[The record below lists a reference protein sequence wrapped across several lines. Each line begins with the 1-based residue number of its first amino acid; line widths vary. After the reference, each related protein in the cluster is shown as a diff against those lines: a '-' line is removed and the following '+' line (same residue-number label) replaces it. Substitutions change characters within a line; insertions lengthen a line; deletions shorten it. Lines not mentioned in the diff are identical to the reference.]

1 MDTPLRASSAAAA
14 APSLYGQVP
23 TDPDGPDAA
32 ATTAPAA
39 QAPTATASAGR
50 RYLATAAALITRLAE
65 ESWPD
70 IAAAAAAV
78 ADALGSGHR
87 IHVFGTGH
95 SHMLAEEM
103 YYRAGGFVGIAPI
116 LFDGLM
122 VHHST
127 ARSTALERLPGLAEA
142 LLADHPIDEDDVI
155 IIASNS
161 GGNIASI
168 EMASAARNLGVTVIA
183 ISSLR
188 HATSPLARAGDS
200 PRLHQLADIVIDN
213 GGVVG
218 DAAVAIEGFDRAV
231 APTST
236 VVGAAIV
243 NAIVAQAAELL
254 VARGTPPDVYQSL
267 NTAAGNADHERRALT
282 EPNGAQ

>member
-14 APSLYGQVP
+14 APSLYGP
-23 TDPDGPDAA
+23 GGRPPA
-32 ATTAPAA
+32 APAGLDA
-39 QAPTATASAGR
+39 PATSGPAGQAPAGR

-70 IAAAAAAV
+70 IAAAAEAV
-78 ADALGSGHR
+78 ADALGSGRR

-103 YYRAGGFVGIAPI
+103 YYRAGGLVGIAPI
-116 LFDGLM
+116 LFDGVML
-122 VHHST
+122 HHST
-127 ARSTALERLPGLAEA
+127 ARSTAFERLPGLAEA
-142 LLADHPIDEDDVI
+142 LLADHPIGENDVI

-161 GGNIASI
+161 GGNVASI
-168 EMASAARNLGVTVIA
+168 EMASAARHLGATVIA
-183 ISSLR
+183 VSSLQ
-188 HATSPLARAGDS
+188 HANSPLARAGDS

-218 DAAVAIEGFDRAV
+218 DAAITIDGFDRAV

-236 VVGAAIV
+236 AVGAAIV

-267 NTAAGNADHERRALT
+267 NTAAGNADHERRTLT
-282 EPNGAQ
+282 EPNGGL